1 MNKVIAIN
9 NYSVILFI
17 FSLVL
22 SDIIFFMYRGKEK
35 VKV

>member
-1 MNKVIAIN
+1 MSKVIYLTIN

-17 FSLVL
+17 LVL